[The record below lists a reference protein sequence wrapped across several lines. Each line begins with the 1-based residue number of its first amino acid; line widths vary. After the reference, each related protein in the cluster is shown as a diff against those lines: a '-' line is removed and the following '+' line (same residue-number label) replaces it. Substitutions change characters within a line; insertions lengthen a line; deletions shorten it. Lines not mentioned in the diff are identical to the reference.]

1 MKPHLPEG
9 SEALSSLATE
19 LRGTVRSPHFTQAM
33 QSFAAAM
40 ATGQLGP
47 VLAQFGLPREAQE
60 AANKGGLK
68 LLVLIIFPIYNSFT
82 LGE

>member
-9 SEALSSLATE
+9 SKALSSLATE

-60 AANKGGLK
+60 AANKGGLN
-68 LLVLIIFPIYNSFT
+68 LFVIINNFPN
-82 LGE
+82 L